1 MKRFKSAG
9 LIALSFKAATSW
21 VHCRARAKQRILC
34 SLEGWSWTV
43 EDSKTESG
51 VLELNEVTNRNRPD
65 SYDLSS
71 PREWLEYQECVC
83 FGPGAYTVVRCD
95 YRKEEGQRK
104 GNWTINGKDFHF
116 DRLWNSLSLLE
127 FSSSNMIRDK
137 SVDSACIVE
146 RTDNILNSLLEET
159 ETKIL
164 KAEDDFL
171 QARSFDV
178 MVTLLWHFNSTNE
191 AVSVKGHAFTDGKIT
206 SSQNIRPFKVTLA
219 IANDDQSS
227 LPNRQDKDP
236 KAKISSWCRERK
248 SLEQKFKSNEI
259 DEVLL
264 VQAIDNDFHIL
275 EGLISNV
282 FVVYKGGILRTAENG
297 VLEGYSRDL
306 VIKHAEKCGWEVDY
320 QPISLDDSNLWE
332 EVFLTSSV
340 KMIVPVECISVP
352 NYQHD
357 GSLQGYD
364 KIWSSDGARR
374 IYKTLRNKLCN
385 E

>member
-1 MKRFKSAG
+1 MKCFKSAG
-9 LIALSFKAATSW
+9 LIVLSFTTATSW
-21 VHCRARAKQRILC
+21 VHCRAGAKQRILC
-34 SLEGWSWTV
+34 PLEGWSWTV
-43 EDSKTESG
+43 EDSNTEIG
-51 VLELNEVTNRNRPD
+51 VLKLDEVTNTNRPG

-71 PREWLEYQECVC
+71 PREWLEYQESVC
-83 FGPGAYTVVRCD
+83 FGPGAYTVIRCD
-95 YRKEEGQRK
+95 YRKEEGQRE
-104 GNWTINGKDFHF
+104 GNWVINGKDFHF
-116 DRLWNSLSLLE
+116 NRLWRSLSLLE
-127 FSSSNMIRDK
+127 FSSLNIIRDK

-146 RTDNILNSLLEET
+146 RTDNILNSLLKET
-159 ETKIL
+159 ETKL
-164 KAEDDFL
+164 SKAKDDL
-171 QARSFDV
+171 QVRSFDV
-178 MVTLLWHFNSTNE
+178 MVTLLWHFNSANE
-191 AVSVKGHAFTDGKIT
+191 AVSVKGHAFTNGKTTT
-206 SSQNIRPFKVTLA
+206 SHDIRPFKVTLA
-219 IANDDQSS
+219 IANEDQSS

-264 VQAIDNDFHIL
+264 VQATDNDFHIL
-275 EGLISNV
+275 EGLVSNV

-297 VLEGYSRDL
+297 VLEGYARDL
-306 VIKHAEKCGWEVDY
+306 VIKQADECGLEVDH

-374 IYKTLRNKLCN
+374 IFKSLRNKLCN